1 MPRYFIFNFVYVCGY
16 MHVSAGA
23 QGAQQYEVPLELVL
37 QVAVTCSTSN
47 QTQLLWTNKVFLTM
61 EPSPVLL
68 S

>member
-47 QTQLLWTNKVFLTM
+47 QTQLLWTKC
-61 EPSPVLL
+61 S
-68 S
+68 